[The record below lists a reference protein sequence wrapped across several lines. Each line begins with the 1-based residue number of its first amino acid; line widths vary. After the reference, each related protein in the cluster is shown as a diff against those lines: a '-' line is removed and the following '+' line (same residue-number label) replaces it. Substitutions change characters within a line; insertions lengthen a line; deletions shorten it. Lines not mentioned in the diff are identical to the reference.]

1 MKNCTPEEVGLS
13 SAGVRRISRAM
24 QRYVDE
30 KKTAGMIP
38 VLARRG
44 RVAYAECLGLMDIE
58 ANKPMRFDTLFRI
71 ASMTKPITSV
81 AVMMLYEE
89 GKLRLE
95 DPVSR
100 FIPEFEDTEVFVR
113 MTDDGMETT
122 EQSPEMMIKHL
133 LTHTSGLSYGWDQ
146 DSPVEALYREAKIVG
161 GGWKTPPGEWIKK
174 LARLPLLQQPGSAW
188 RYSVSIDVLGCLIPV
203 ASGMS
208 FDAFLKARVLEP
220 LGMVDT
226 AFYVPKDK
234 IGRLATL
241 YNATDNGLEVYQ
253 KRPMRQFDKPPAF
266 CSGGGGLV
274 STAPDYMR
282 FAQMLLN
289 GGKLDGVR
297 LLKRETVDFMTR
309 NHLSDALLQLRNAPD
324 LLHGR
329 GFGLGV
335 GVRMAVDPSDRLGSV
350 GGYGW
355 GGAFLTHV
363 WIDPQEELIGLIMQQ
378 LLDEGDKRPAPE
390 FRRLVY
396 QALLD

>member
-1 MKNCTPEEVGLS
+1 MKNCTPEQVGLS
-13 SAGVRRISRAM
+13 SAGVRRISHAM

-30 KKTAGMIP
+30 QKTAGMIP

-44 RVAYAECLGLMDIE
+44 RIAYAECLGSMDIK
-58 ANKPMRFDTLFRI
+58 ANKPMRFDTMFRI

-100 FIPEFEDTEVFVR
+100 FIPEFEDTKVFVR
-113 MTDDGMETT
+113 MTDDGIETT
-122 EQSPEMMIKHL
+122 DQSPKMTIEHL

-146 DSPVEALYREAKIVG
+146 GSPVEVLYREAKIVG
-161 GGWKTPPGEWIKK
+161 DGWKTPPGEWIKK
-174 LARLPLLQQPGSAW
+174 LTRLPLLQQPGSVW
-188 RYSVSIDVLGCLIPV
+188 QYSVSTDVLGCLIAV
-203 ASGMS
+203 VSGMP
-208 FDAFLKARVLEP
+208 FDAFLKARILGP

-226 AFYVPKDK
+226 DFYVPEDK

-241 YNATDNGLEVYQ
+241 YHATDDGLEVSQ

-289 GGKLDGVR
+289 GGELDGVR
-297 LLKRETVDFMTR
+297 LLKRKTVDLMSR

-324 LLHGR
+324 LIHGR

-378 LLDEGDKRPAPE
+378 LVDKGDKRPAPE